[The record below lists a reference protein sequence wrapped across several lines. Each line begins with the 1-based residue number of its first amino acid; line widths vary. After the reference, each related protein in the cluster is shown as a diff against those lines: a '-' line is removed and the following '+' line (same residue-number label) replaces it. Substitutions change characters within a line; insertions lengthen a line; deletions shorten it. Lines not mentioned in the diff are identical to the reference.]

1 MIKTKTY
8 REFIGYGNI
17 ISLGLGCIKV
27 ELVDTH
33 SRLVSLEDQLCLNQ
47 DEAKEVIHIK
57 GEMSKTLEDHS
68 LTIDSQDDDLYK
80 KDGQPSLA

>member
-1 MIKTKTY
+1 MGTS
-8 REFIGYGNI
+8 
-17 ISLGLGCIKV
+17 SLQVWVVLR
-27 ELVDTH
+27 LNWYTH